1 MSGGANELEADALEP
16 SPIADVS
23 LAKGAAGIASL
34 WKRIEKRAPAEV
46 RERVEAVLASAAE
59 LTGRESP
66 VRDRLELAKALEDL
80 AAELRGRKPWDPTF
94 YRDGRLAVVRAQ
106 DPIKIQG
113 AVDNVR
119 LEAFFERYVRRAEA
133 AFERL
138 EYFFS
143 RAGILKP
150 EDKKAKKPWEQPYL
164 AFDTYRELIWGK
176 VAKSAP
182 KVRRE

>member
-1 MSGGANELEADALEP
+1 MSEVEGGGP
-16 SPIADVS
+16 SPIANAT
-23 LAKGAAGIASL
+23 LEAAAAAIASL
-34 WKRIEKRAPAEV
+34 WKRIEKRAPPEV
-46 RERVEAVLASAAE
+46 RARVEALLATAADV
-59 LTGRESP
+59 TTRDAA
-66 VRDRLELAKALEDL
+66 VRDRVDLARALEDM
-80 AAELRGRKPWDPTF
+80 AAELRGRKPWEPTF

-150 EDKKAKKPWEQPYL
+150 EDKKPKKPWEQPYL

-176 VAKSAP
+176 VAKAAASP
-182 KVRRE
+182 KPRRPGA